1 MLDQRA
7 KDFLIEK
14 GYNPD
19 FGARPLRRAVG
30 QYLEDQLSEMLL
42 LGDIKPGTTVT
53 VVRKADENGKDAE
66 HLSFTTEH
74 APVEKA
80 PAASSTGTP
89 PPAAAASGSSAT

>member
-1 MLDQRA
+1 
-7 KDFLIEK
+7 
-14 GYNPD
+14 
-19 FGARPLRRAVG
+19 
-30 QYLEDQLSEMLL
+30 
-42 LGDIKPGTTVT
+42 VT

-80 PAASSTGTP
+80 PAAASSTGTP